1 MATVIYK
8 QSNEKEGMQ
17 ASLPVIK
24 DKVNDIS
31 IEFENIEES
40 LLQDFFL
47 QVNSYLKISLKGR
60 I

>member
-1 MATVIYK
+1 
-8 QSNEKEGMQ
+8 MQ